1 MLIIKSNKFV
11 SHKISTNITNVHNKT
26 FGTIIIFWSKENNKN
41 KIDEIKKSISIFF
54 NFKI

>member
-54 NFKI
+54 